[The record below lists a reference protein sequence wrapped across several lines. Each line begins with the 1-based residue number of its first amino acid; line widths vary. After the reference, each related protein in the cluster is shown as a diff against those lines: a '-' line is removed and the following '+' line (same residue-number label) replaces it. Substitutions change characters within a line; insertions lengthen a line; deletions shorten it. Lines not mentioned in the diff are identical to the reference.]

1 MHVTKE
7 IFLNLFLT
15 PAEIGQL
22 RVELPLL
29 TGEFEIDWQKF
40 PAWDRLTDALMHNEH
55 VGEEM

>member
-22 RVELPLL
+22 RVELPRL
-29 TGEFEIDWQKF
+29 TETFEINWEQY
-40 PAWDRLTDALMHNEH
+40 PAWDRLTDALVHDEH
-55 VGEEM
+55 LGEEI